1 MALTLAYFAA
11 VREVMGVDGEVLAA
25 LPDGV
30 VTIADLVGWL
40 ARRDARGAAAFA
52 NQRLIRAARD
62 DVMASLDTAIGAAR
76 EVALFPPVTGG

>member
-1 MALTLAYFAA
+1 MALMLAYFAG
-11 VREVMGVDGEVLAA
+11 VREGMGVDGETLSA

-40 ARRDARGAAAFA
+40 AQRDARGAALFG
-52 NQRLIRAARD
+52 NPRLIRAARD